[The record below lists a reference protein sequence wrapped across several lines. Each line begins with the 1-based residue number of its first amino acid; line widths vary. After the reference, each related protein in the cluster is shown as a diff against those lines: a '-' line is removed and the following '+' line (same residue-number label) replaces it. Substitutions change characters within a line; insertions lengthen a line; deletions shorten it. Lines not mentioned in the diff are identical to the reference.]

1 VNIRCFRESNLMQHG
16 VERSSIECARLI
28 RCGENPLDEL
38 TFRTAS
44 ELADSIRQHRASS
57 QEVLEAHLKRIA
69 AQNPSLNAIVTLD
82 EEQARRRSKEAD
94 EALARGEI
102 WGPMHGVPV
111 TIKDVFETAGMR
123 TTSGFK
129 PLADYVPEQ
138 DATVVARLRQAGA
151 IILGKTNTPAMAGD
165 EQTNNPLFGR
175 TNNPWNLGRT
185 PGGSSGGSAAAVASG
200 MSPLDIGSDIGGSV
214 RNPAHFC
221 GVFSLKPSDYRVP
234 FTGHIPP
241 PPGSRG
247 RGLLRYFLTPGPLA
261 RSVEDLTLA
270 LTIIA
275 GPDELEWEVPPVPL
289 APSPARDLRELRF
302 AWSDDFGVPVS
313 TEIRTALKDLAAEL
327 ARAGCRVERRDP
339 PEFDFAQA
347 LQVYGELKE
356 AALTVRSSPLHL
368 PRFVWR
374 ALSEPLSHSNPTSRG
389 LMRGAGATLQGY
401 ARALSQ
407 RDVFIVKMEH
417 FLADWDAWLC
427 PVAALPAY
435 PHLPSRNPIEQLR
448 ATLEV
453 DGQKIPYLMA
463 TSVYTG
469 LFNLTGNPVVV
480 LPLGCTKEG
489 LPIGVQVVGKRWTD
503 MALLAVAK
511 QLVQVTGRFQPPPG
525 T

>member
-1 VNIRCFRESNLMQHG
+1 
-16 VERSSIECARLI
+16 
-28 RCGENPLDEL
+28 LDEL
-38 TFRTAS
+38 TYLTTG
-44 ELADSIRQHRASS
+44 ELANAIRQRRASA
-57 QEVLEAHLKRIA
+57 QEVLEAHLRRIA
-69 AQNPSLNAIVTLD
+69 AQNPSLNAIITLD
-82 EEQARRRSKEAD
+82 AEGARRRAKDAD

-102 WGPMHGVPV
+102 WGPLHGVPV

-129 PLADYVPEQ
+129 PLAGYIPKQ

-165 EQTNNPLFGR
+165 EQTNNLLFGR

-221 GVFSLKPSDYRVP
+221 GIFGLKPSDYRVP

-241 PPGSRG
+241 PPGSSG
-247 RGLLRYFLTPGPLA
+247 RGLLRYLLTPGPLA
-261 RSVEDLTLA
+261 RSVEDLKLA

-275 GPDELEWEVPPVPL
+275 GPSDREWEVPPVPL
-289 APSPARDLRELRF
+289 APSPARELRELCF
-302 AWSDDFGVPVS
+302 AWSDDFGVSVS
-313 TEIRTALKDLAAEL
+313 AEIRTALKDLATEL
-327 ARAGCRVERRDP
+327 TRAGCRVERRDP

-374 ALSEPLSHSNPTSRG
+374 VLSEPLFRSNPTSRG
-389 LMRGAGATLQGY
+389 LMRGAGATLPAY

-407 RDVFIVKMEH
+407 RDVFIANMER
-417 FLADWDAWLC
+417 FLADWDAWLV

-435 PHLPSRNPIEQLR
+435 LHLPSRNPIEQLR
-448 ATLEV
+448 ATVEV

-480 LPLGCTKEG
+480 LPLGLTKAG
-489 LPIGVQVVGKRWTD
+489 LPIGVQVVGRRWAD
-503 MALLAVAK
+503 MALLAVAE
-511 QLVQVTGRFQPPPG
+511 QLVQVTGQFQPPPG

>member
-1 VNIRCFRESNLMQHG
+1 MIKEGANR
-16 VERSSIECARLI
+16 
-28 RCGENPLDEL
+28 LDEL
-38 TFRTAS
+38 TFFTAK
-44 ELADSIRQHRASS
+44 ELASIIHQHRASS
-57 QEVLEAHLKRIA
+57 QEVLEAHLSHIA
-69 AQNPSLNAIVTLD
+69 THNPSLNAIITLD

-102 WGPMHGVPV
+102 WGPLHGVPV
-111 TIKDVFETAGMR
+111 TIKDVFETTGMR
-123 TTSGFK
+123 TTSSFR
-129 PLADYVPEQ
+129 PLATYVPKQ
-138 DATVVARLRQAGA
+138 DATVVARLREAGA
-151 IILGKTNTPAMAGD
+151 IIMGKTNTPEMAGD
-165 EQTNNPLFGR
+165 EQTNSPLFGR

-221 GVFSLKPSDYRVP
+221 GIFSLKPSDYRVP

-241 PPGSRG
+241 PPGSKG

-261 RSVEDLTLA
+261 RSVEDLQLA

-275 GPDELEWEVPPVPL
+275 GPDEREWEVPPVPL
-289 APSPARDLRELRF
+289 APSPARDLREF
-302 AWSDDFGVPVS
+302 HFVWSDDFGVPVS
-313 TEIRTALKDLAAEL
+313 AEIRTALADLAAEL
-327 ARAGCRVERRDP
+327 ARSGCRVERRDP

-374 ALSEPLSHSNPTSRG
+374 ALSEQIPSSNPTSRG
-389 LMRGAGATLQGY
+389 LMRGAGADLQGY

-407 RDVFIVKMEH
+407 RDVFIAKMEH

-435 PHLPSRNPIEQLR
+435 PHLQARNPIEQLR
-448 ATLEV
+448 ATVEV
-453 DGQKIPYLMA
+453 DGQKIPYLLA

-480 LPLGCTKEG
+480 LPLARTKEG
-489 LPIGVQVVGKRWTD
+489 LPIGVQVVGKRWND
-503 MALLAVAK
+503 MALLAVAE
-511 QLVQVTGRFQPPPG
+511 QLTQVTGRFQPPPG
-525 T
+525 I